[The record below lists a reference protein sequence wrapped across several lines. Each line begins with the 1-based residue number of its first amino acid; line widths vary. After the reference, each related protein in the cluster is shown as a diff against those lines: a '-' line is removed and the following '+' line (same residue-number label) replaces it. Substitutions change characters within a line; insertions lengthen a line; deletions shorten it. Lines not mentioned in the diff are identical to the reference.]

1 MAFIKET
8 IDLIRLLT
16 VETRLLRRIHHRVVV
31 VAVVLPAHQLH
42 LVVKKPAS
50 LPQRV
55 LNQVRNLSNKQL
67 KKLVNSIEIK
77 MIETTLFDLICIQS
91 LVEVQHQQGIKKFI

>member
-1 MAFIKET
+1 LAFIKET

-31 VAVVLPAHQLH
+31 AVVLPAHQLH
-42 LVVKKPAS
+42 LVVKKQAS
-50 LPQRV
+50 LPQTV

-77 MIETTLFDLICIQS
+77 MIETILFDLICIQS
-91 LVEVQHQQGIKKFI
+91 LVEVQHQQGIEKFI